1 MKNRKIENIFN
12 NRENVEQ
19 ICVPFPL
26 RCGDGLILN
35 HFCITE
41 IHDVLPSKI
50 KLKAYITEKIN
61 PTYIKGHERQIS

>member
-41 IHDVLPSKI
+41 IRDVLPSKI